1 MSDYLLI
8 TQNDELQRFC
18 NRAKDQAFLYL
29 DTEFVRTR
37 TLRPKLGLI
46 QAYDGH
52 EVVLIDPLADLDLEP
67 FWQLLTI
74 ESITKVLH
82 SCSEDLEVFKYAASR
97 QPTPLFDTQ
106 IATALLGE
114 GSSLGYAALALKL
127 LDVHVDKGATRTDW
141 VARPLSE
148 QQLAYAAKDV
158 LYLKPIAEQLIE
170 RLKER
175 EIYNYVLEEGQL
187 LSAKRN
193 ADKVPETVYQDVKN
207 AWRLNSQELAIL
219 QQLAAWRQIQA
230 QEKDLALNFVVK
242 EPTMFAI
249 ARAKPQSMNELRQ
262 IVGIL
267 PQECRRHGSTI
278 LDIVEQGLAVPV
290 AEQPAPLV
298 RLVDFHG
305 YKGMYST
312 LKDVIAQAA
321 SDNDLPVESIA
332 SKRQINQLLSW
343 CWKLS
348 DEQKAT
354 TLKPDLLVGWREAI
368 VGEQLLAALAG

>member
-74 ESITKVLH
+74 ESLTKVLH
-82 SCSEDLEVFKYAASR
+82 SCSEDLEVFKYAAGR

-106 IATALLGE
+106 IAAAMLGE
-114 GSSLGYAALALKL
+114 GGSLGYAALALKL
-127 LDVHVDKGATRTDW
+127 LEVVVDKGATRTDW
-141 VARPLSE
+141 IARPLSE
-148 QQLAYAAKDV
+148 QQLVYAAKDV

-170 RLKER
+170 RLTAR
-175 EIYNYVLEEGQL
+175 DIYRYVLEEGQL
-187 LSAKRN
+187 LSVKRN

-207 AWRLNSQELAIL
+207 AWRLNSEELAIL
-219 QQLAAWRQIQA
+219 KNLAAWRQIQA
-230 QEKDLALNFVVK
+230 QQQDLALNFVVK
-242 EPTMFAI
+242 EPTMVAI
-249 ARAKPQSMNELRQ
+249 ARAKPQSMNNLRQ
-262 IVGIL
+262 VSGIL
-267 PQECRRHGSTI
+267 PQECRRYGSTI
-278 LDIVEQGLAVPV
+278 LDIVEQSLAIPV
-290 AEQPAPLV
+290 AEQPATLV
-298 RLVDFHG
+298 RLVDFAG

-312 LKDVIAQAA
+312 LKDLVAQAA
-321 SDNDLPVESIA
+321 SAHDIPVESIA

-343 CWKLS
+343 CWKLT
-348 DEQKAT
+348 DEQKAEST
-354 TLKPDLLVGWREAI
+354 KPDLLVGWRNEI
-368 VGEQLLAALAG
+368 VGEQLLKALN

>member
-8 TQNDELQRFC
+8 TQNSQLQQFC
-18 NRAKDQAFLYL
+18 DRAKDQPFLYL

-52 EVVLIDPLADLDLEP
+52 DVVLIDPLAKMDLEP

-82 SCSEDLEVFKYAASR
+82 SCSEDLEVFKYSAGR
-97 QPTPLFDTQ
+97 QPSPLFDTQ

-127 LDVHVDKGATRTDW
+127 LDIVVDKGATRTDW

-170 RLKER
+170 RLKAR
-175 EIYNYVLEEGQL
+175 EIYHYVLEEGQL

-193 ADKVPETVYQDVKN
+193 ADKVPETVYLDVKN
-207 AWRLNSQELAIL
+207 AWRLDSQELAIL
-219 QQLAAWRQIQA
+219 QNLAAWRQIHA
-230 QEKDLALNFVVK
+230 QEQDLALNFVVK
-242 EPTMFAI
+242 EPTMYAI
-249 ARAKPQSMNELRQ
+249 ARAKPQSMNNLRQ
-262 IVGIL
+262 VSGIL
-267 PQECRRHGSTI
+267 PQECRRHGNTI
-278 LDIVEQGLAVPV
+278 LNIVEQSLSIPV

-298 RLVDFHG
+298 RLVDFAG

-312 LKDVIAQAA
+312 LREMIAQAA
-321 SDNDLPVESIA
+321 TANGLPAESIA

-354 TLKPDLLVGWREAI
+354 SMKPDLLVGWREAI
-368 VGEQLLAALAG
+368 VGEQLLAALG